1 MAYSWSEEMVPAGTS
16 LIPVNIEY
24 LDKSYIHV
32 YIDDILL
39 GSDNYSW
46 NSDVLIQLNQ
56 PLSATSK
63 VSLVR
68 RTDKTQLYIM
78 FAEGAAFIKEN
89 LDTQNTQ
96 FLHLVQELVEGRS
109 IDGFYGDIS
118 MNGYRITNLGDGVGP
133 GDAVN
138 KGQLDEIDQR
148 VSNIEGSFVTSTT
161 SYPFFELV
169 QTTKDTFSPPFVF
182 DKAAVYINGLC
193 QVPGYSYVVVDNQIL
208 LAEPVPAGTAFLARL
223 GEDVTDEDGY
233 ATVQQ
238 LLNLADLFKDDAD
251 RAEAAADRADVSAEQ
266 VADAVALRGEISDP
280 DGAEKYPELQMARWR
295 DDGDVRGW
303 GAVGDGVTDDTAAI
317 NAAAAATTS
326 LYLPEGD
333 FLYKGS
339 VITRDRFLTIRGA
352 GLASTRILYRP
363 DVAGVLFDHTHSPEL
378 RGVMT
383 VSDLTVLTDL
393 PAAGTAFKVTA
404 ILTSAPHQVN
414 GQHDAIILNRV
425 HVKQTGAGYWTH
437 FLHAVNSGGNH
448 LMLTSFDNS
457 TIVAQADVS
466 VIGVLLE
473 ATDARVSMIRTLSA
487 TDFYILRTSVAI
499 KTISAGANPVES
511 FYLHTGEIVGVGKA
525 AFQHVGGIGAVM
537 ITGVHCDVIEKV
549 IDASGGLVLGAR
561 YAACD
566 FGCGTNGAASSPS
579 EMFAFDYGEMV
590 AFSACTIT
598 GIGSENSN
606 PLRYVFSFS
615 NTINGTGL
623 HRFAVDGCVFRN
635 FHHVYG
641 LTTGVQN
648 GVASGNVYAGIYD
661 TICADSF
668 GDTSIV
674 LRDAYVCQTKNLVL
688 TATASQPVS
697 FPIPT
702 KWYPNQLPFAQLI
715 QSSPSGSDNLT
726 VEYSFDTSDNTTA
739 KFFIKGCTAART
751 VRFAFIASA
760 LGQSASS

>member
-1 MAYSWSEEMVPAGTS
+1 MTIYGTNK
-16 LIPVNIEY
+16 P
-24 LDKSYIHV
+24 
-32 YIDDILL
+32 L
-39 GSDNYSW
+39 GSTDPKDLFDNSQNFDYALNDITKAIWTDRFGRGRQTFWGMEQRFNKFIES
-46 NSDVLIQLNQ
+46 SGYKVLGDYAEGPFTLTEYNQLVRYQNE
-56 PLSATSK
+56 LWKLTAATSIPFTTTGNDAASWVNDSVHF
-63 VSLVR
+63 VSV
-68 RTDKTQLYIM
+68 
-78 FAEGAAFIKEN
+78 
-89 LDTQNTQ
+89 
-96 FLHLVQELVEGRS
+96 
-109 IDGFYGDIS
+109 
-118 MNGYRITNLGDGVGP
+118 
-133 GDAVN
+133 GDA
-138 KGQLDEIDQR
+138 
-148 VSNIEGSFVTSTT
+148 
-161 SYPFFELV
+161 
-169 QTTKDTFSPPFVF
+169 
-182 DKAAVYINGLC
+182 
-193 QVPGYSYVVVDNQIL
+193 
-208 LAEPVPAGTAFLARL
+208 
-223 GEDVTDEDGY
+223 
-233 ATVQQ
+233 
-238 LLNLADLFKDDAD
+238 
-251 RAEAAADRADVSAEQ
+251 
-266 VADAVALRGEISDP
+266 ALRQQISDP
-280 DGAEKYPELQMARWR
+280 DGAEKYPEFQMARWR

-623 HRFAVDGCVFRN
+623 YRFAVDGCVFRN